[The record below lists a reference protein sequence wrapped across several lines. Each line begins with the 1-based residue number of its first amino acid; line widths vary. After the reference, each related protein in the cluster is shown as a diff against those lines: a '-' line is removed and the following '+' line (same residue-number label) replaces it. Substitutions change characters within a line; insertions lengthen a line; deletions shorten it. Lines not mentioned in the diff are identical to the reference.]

1 MPKFVQFAFL
11 CQQKG
16 RRRLTVRHSLASS
29 PLLEDINV
37 IFGGVGENVAKTT
50 VCSTKV
56 DCNNHIPFGNIC
68 CRHVVFLKGSLTS
81 DKIVLSSPVGR
92 NETSNTYTIIFPHIS
107 VRTSVR
113 TGRIK
118 NVNMNKSSRNSI
130 RLTEEFQGRL
140 NILIFLELP
149 HPFFLRNKQRSFK

>member
-1 MPKFVQFAFL
+1 M
-11 CQQKG
+11 
-16 RRRLTVRHSLASS
+16 
-29 PLLEDINV
+29 
-37 IFGGVGENVAKTT
+37 IFGGVGENVAKPT
-50 VCSTKV
+50 VCCTKV

-92 NETSNTYTIIFPHIS
+92 NETSNTYTIIFAHIS

-149 HPFFLRNKQRSFK
+149 HPFFLRNKQRNLNNKNPFSHQDRLGTNSGLAWEIVRHSQSKVA